1 MKMANVTT
9 GPTNGNIFTSNCV
22 FGTVLDTTERMQKKI
37 SPFKGLRA
45 GVRRQ
50 MNAHTMLLVKNLFT
64 LNR

>member
-1 MKMANVTT
+1 M
-9 GPTNGNIFTSNCV
+9 